1 MERERQRSRVCAR
14 ARGHTHTSHTHTRT
28 HAHAHAHAYAYAF
41 TRTHTHTHTHA
52 HTHLEARVGR
62 RTKQALTR
70 SGARLRQCLE
80 RGTSLRKAHV
90 RLLRPVSGLR
100 FAFSVSRF
108 AFAVDHVGF
117 TLRARFWVWGG
128 GCRSSIPLSL
138 SLSLSPSFYRSLSLP
153 SLSVFCLASSSLPCI
168 DPSYHAA
175 RTRTNT
181 QDSATHS
188 LEEGG
193 RAELEVHLLSN
204 QLRLVVRQQQV
215 PQVLCLHLLV

>member
-14 ARGHTHTSHTHTRT
+14 ARGHTHTSHTHTHARTRT
-28 HAHAHAHAYAYAF
+28 HTHTHTHTHSHA
-41 TRTHTHTHTHA
+41 RTHTHTHTHA

-138 SLSLSPSFYRSLSLP
+138 SLSLSPSLSLCLSLLSQSFASPLPP
-153 SLSVFCLASSSLPCI
+153 SLALTLLITPRARAPTRKTAPRTHLRRAAGRSSRSI
-168 DPSYHAA
+168 S
-175 RTRTNT
+175 
-181 QDSATHS
+181 SATNS
-188 LEEGG
+188 AL
-193 RAELEVHLLSN
+193 
-204 QLRLVVRQQQV
+204 
-215 PQVLCLHLLV
+215 

>member
-1 MERERQRSRVCAR
+1 M
-14 ARGHTHTSHTHTRT
+14 
-28 HAHAHAHAYAYAF
+28 
-41 TRTHTHTHTHA
+41 
-52 HTHLEARVGR
+52 
-62 RTKQALTR
+62 TR